1 MGHQSVCVG
10 PDKRVPPKKTDL
22 TSRSLQEADPT
33 ITSHRE
39 TYPGKTDPPGEN
51 DTFWAFFQP
60 EISLRPVLTVRK
72 DQRRRYPMIP
82 HELCQPN
89 LNFLGLPE
97 ELADPTTARVWV
109 LPVPYEA
116 TTTYGA
122 GTRNGPMA
130 ILSASRQVELYDH
143 RHGCEPAERLG
154 FATLPPMD
162 ITVSTPEAMIN
173 RLAAAVETVF
183 SQPPSPELLVVLGG
197 EHSISAGVA
206 RGLARVVD
214 AGGLVCVQVDAHADL
229 RDEFEGSPFNHA
241 CAARRIAEVCPVFQI
256 GIRNISK
263 EEAEFCP
270 TASNIQTF
278 FREQW
283 GPSGVNALR
292 DFVSGKTVY
301 LTIDLDGLDPSIMPA
316 VGTPEPGGL
325 LWHELLEIIRTIA
338 EAAARI
344 PVMDVV
350 ELAPIPGMIAP
361 DFLAAKLIYWA
372 AADLLLPR
380 CGPDRRG

>member
-1 MGHQSVCVG
+1 H
-10 PDKRVPPKKTDL
+10 
-22 TSRSLQEADPT
+22 
-33 ITSHRE
+33 
-39 TYPGKTDPPGEN
+39 
-51 DTFWAFFQP
+51 
-60 EISLRPVLTVRK
+60 
-72 DQRRRYPMIP
+72 
-82 HELCQPN
+82 
-89 LNFLGLPE
+89 
-97 ELADPTTARVWV
+97 
-109 LPVPYEA
+109 
-116 TTTYGA
+116 
-122 GTRNGPMA
+122 
-130 ILSASRQVELYDH
+130 
-143 RHGCEPAERLG
+143 
-154 FATLPPMD
+154 
-162 ITVSTPEAMIN
+162 
-173 RLAAAVETVF
+173 
-183 SQPPSPELLVVLGG
+183 PPSPELLVVLGG

-361 DFLAAKLIYWA
+361 D
-372 AADLLLPR
+372 
-380 CGPDRRG
+380 